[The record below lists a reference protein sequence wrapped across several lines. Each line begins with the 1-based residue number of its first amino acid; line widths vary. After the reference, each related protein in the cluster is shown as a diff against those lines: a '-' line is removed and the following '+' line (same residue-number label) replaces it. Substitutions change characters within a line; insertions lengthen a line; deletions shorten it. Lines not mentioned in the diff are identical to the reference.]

1 MLFNSLE
8 VVGES
13 TLSKNYLK
21 YNFHRIGTSSRSFV
35 LEGLKSFPTSI
46 YPSDGVFKSLDLLGM
61 YTNVFGE
68 RREVLLDEVKSV
80 GISLQAAV
88 VFTRRPAPFIQVCTM

>member
-1 MLFNSLE
+1 M
-8 VVGES
+8 
-13 TLSKNYLK
+13 
-21 YNFHRIGTSSRSFV
+21 
-35 LEGLKSFPTSI
+35 LEGLKSFPTSVNLLM
-46 YPSDGVFKSLDLLGM
+46 DFFESLDLLGM

-88 VFTRRPAPFIQVCTM
+88 VFTLRPTPFIQVCAM

>member
-1 MLFNSLE
+1 MEF
-8 VVGES
+8 
-13 TLSKNYLK
+13 
-21 YNFHRIGTSSRSFV
+21 
-35 LEGLKSFPTSI
+35 
-46 YPSDGVFKSLDLLGM
+46 FKSLDLLGM

-88 VFTRRPAPFIQVCTM
+88 VFTLRPTPFIRVCAK